1 MEIQLKRYQNNPI
14 LMPTQHIWENKAVYN
29 CGVTIFENRILLL
42 YRAQGD
48 DMISRFGLAFTD
60 DGFHIAERLSHP
72 IFEPDPDSEYETLG
86 VEDPRITKIDD
97 SYYITYAAASLYPN
111 AFGDGPEKR
120 KSGETPWRVR
130 VSLAHT
136 HDFQTFSRHGV
147 VISHIDSKDAVFFP
161 KKINNHFILLHRV
174 HPKIRLVTG
183 DSMDHLQ
190 ERGPVFGP
198 NDSGWD
204 SDRIG
209 VGATPI
215 KTQFGWILIYH
226 GVQNH
231 VYSLGLALLD
241 PHEPTRVLAR
251 SKQPIL
257 TPTEPYEKKGL
268 VDSVVFTCG
277 AVQKDDQLFVYYG
290 AADSS
295 IGVAT
300 VEYQKIL
307 DWAEYHYKA
316 KHHK

>member
-1 MEIQLKRYQNNPI
+1 MEIQLKRYRNNPI
-14 LMPTQHIWENKAVYN
+14 LMPTQHAWENKAVFN
-29 CGVTIFENRILLL
+29 CGVTVFEDRILLL

-48 DMISRFGLAFTD
+48 DMISRFGLAYTD
-60 DGFHIAERLSHP
+60 DGFHIAERLPEP
-72 IFEPDPDSEYETLG
+72 IFEPDPDNEYEVSG
-86 VEDPRITKIDD
+86 VEDPRIVKIAD
-97 SYYITYAAASLYPN
+97 SYYITYTAASLYRSMSDEHPEER
-111 AFGDGPEKR
+111 ADGEI
-120 KSGETPWRVR
+120 PWRVR

-136 HDFQTFSRHGV
+136 HDFKTFSRHGV

-161 KKINNHFILLHRV
+161 QKISKRFALLHRV
-174 HPKIRLVTG
+174 HPDIRLATG
-183 DSMDHLQ
+183 ESISQLQ

-198 NDSGWD
+198 SHLGWD

-209 VGATPI
+209 VGAMPIETPH
-215 KTQFGWILIYH
+215 GWILIYH

-257 TPTEPYEKKGL
+257 TPSEPYEKKGL
-268 VDSVVFTCG
+268 VDNVVFTCG

-290 AADSS
+290 AADST

-300 VEYQKIL
+300 IEYQKIL
-307 DWAEYHYKA
+307 DWAEHHYA
-316 KHHK
+316 ASHHK